1 MLDTLSTYRT
11 AFNDAVNDKLI
22 NGLFDIPLEEHV
34 KEIISSLETCCSG
47 IKIISMEYH
56 ADEHNIHMNDHIIKR
71 EKKVKKKAKPKQPP
85 KIKSSILSLLFYFL
99 YFPIFCFI
107 L

>member
-71 EKKVKKKAKPKQPP
+71 EKKIKKKELKAVLQE
-85 KIKSSILSLLFYFL
+85 
-99 YFPIFCFI
+99 FCNA
-107 L
+107 

>member
-34 KEIISSLETCCSG
+34 KEIISSLETCNLSCSLKAEQKY
-47 IKIISMEYH
+47 INFKINKY
-56 ADEHNIHMNDHIIKR
+56 
-71 EKKVKKKAKPKQPP
+71 
-85 KIKSSILSLLFYFL
+85 
-99 YFPIFCFI
+99 
-107 L
+107 